1 MSNLFGK
8 NSSLQFLQ
16 LIQKPV
22 RSREELMGSVRRAI
36 CLIAED
42 LHLGKMLLKFTVSQS
57 KVRSQAEN
65 LTSVLYQSEQ
75 EIGCEP
81 VIQSYRTGDGG
92 TVLIT
97 LYALQGYTWSDDEL
111 QDIRIFMNQV
121 YYAFRQ
127 ASMEN
132 LLDKAMTTDLSV
144 EIPNVS
150 GFMSYASQI
159 LARNSVEEYVGL
171 FFNVRNFKYVN
182 KVLPYMQADEIMK
195 IYAGTLM
202 NYMESDEIVARL
214 GGDNYVALVRKENT
228 ERFIRFINNINI
240 TYRYEDAEKKFS
252 FGATIGAAEL
262 KNIMNAGDIMDRI
275 SIAYQMARQQQSSKV
290 VYFREEF
297 YHVVMRQKEVIA
309 SFQKALEQQEFV
321 VYYQPKVGAADRKL
335 YGAEALIRWKDG
347 NNKLIQPMEFI
358 PILEKDG
365 KICKLDFY
373 VLNRVCELLQKCK
386 EQGNTMPHVS
396 VNFSRKHIGN
406 PDLVKEIVAVIDSYQ
421 VPHEYIE
428 IELTESEDFR
438 DYIVMAKL
446 IGDLKNEGIRTSIDD
461 FGTGFSSLNM
471 LKMTSIDIL
480 KIDKSFIP
488 LEEEYPDKKKD
499 CIMFENI
506 AKLAKEL
513 GYLVI
518 AEGVETEKQYEYLR
532 DVGCDIIQGFYFD
545 KPMPEEKFLEKVVIG
560 QYK

>member
-1 MSNLFGK
+1 MSNFFGK
-8 NSSLQFLQ
+8 NNSLQFFQ

-22 RSREELMGSVRRAI
+22 RSREDLMRNVKRAI
-36 CLIAED
+36 CLVAED
-42 LHLGKMLLKFTVSQS
+42 LHLGKMLLSFSVSKS
-57 KVRSQAEN
+57 KVRNQAEN

-75 EIGCEP
+75 GIGCEP

-92 TVLIT
+92 TVQIT

-132 LLDKAMTTDLSV
+132 LLDKAMTTDLSMG
-144 EIPNVS
+144 IPNIS
-150 GFMSYASQI
+150 GFMSFASQL
-159 LARNSVEEYVGL
+159 LARNIVEEYVGL

-182 KVLPYMQADEIMK
+182 KVVPYMRADEVMK
-195 IYAGTLM
+195 IYADTLM
-202 NYMESDEIVARL
+202 NQVESDEIVARL
-214 GGDNYVALVRKENT
+214 GGDNYVALIQKENV
-228 ERFIRFINNINI
+228 ESFVHLINNMNI
-240 TYRYEDAEKKFS
+240 TYQYEDTEKKFS
-252 FGATIGAAEL
+252 FGATIGAAEM
-262 KNIMNAGDIMDRI
+262 KNVMSAGEIMDRI
-275 SIAYQMARQQQSSKV
+275 SIAYQMARQQQSVQV
-290 VYFREEF
+290 VYFRDEF
-297 YHVVMRQKEVIA
+297 YHVIMRQKEVIA

-321 VYYQPKVGAADRKL
+321 VYYQPKVGAVERKL
-335 YGAEALIRWKDG
+335 YGAEALVRWKDSDDR
-347 NNKLIQPMEFI
+347 LIPPMEFI

-365 KICKLDFY
+365 NICKLDFY
-373 VLNRVCELLQKCK
+373 VLNRVCEMLAKCK
-386 EQGNTMPHVS
+386 MQGNKMPHVS
-396 VNFSRKHIGN
+396 VNFSRKHVGN

-446 IGDLKNEGIRTSIDD
+446 IGDLKREGIRTSIDD
-461 FGTGFSSLNM
+461 FGTGYSSLNM

-488 LEEEYPDKKKD
+488 LEEDYPDKKKD

-518 AEGVETEKQYEYLR
+518 AEGVETKSQYEYLR
-532 DVGCDIIQGFYFD
+532 DVGCDIIQGYYFD
-545 KPMPEEKFLEKVVIG
+545 KPLPEERFLEKIVIG
-560 QYK
+560 QY